1 MNITIIAV
9 GKMKEDYLKKAC
21 AEYEKR
27 LSRFCKLTTIEI
39 PDEPMSDKPS
49 EAERLA
55 VLKKEGARIMSAIK
69 DTDMLISLC
78 VEGKQLS
85 SEDFAESMDQACT
98 KGASRFTFV
107 IGGSLGL
114 LEEIKEKSN
123 LRLSFSKMT
132 FPHQLMRVVLLEQI
146 FRAFKINRNENYHK

>member
-21 AEYEKR
+21 SEYEKR
-27 LSRFCKLTTIEI
+27 LSRFCKLTIVEI

-49 EAERLA
+49 ESERNA
-55 VLKKEGARIMSAIK
+55 VLKKEGVRILSAIK
-69 DTDMLISLC
+69 DTDVLVSLC

-85 SEDFAESMDQACT
+85 SEDFAESMDQSCT
-98 KGASRFTFV
+98 NGASRFTFV

-114 LEEIKEKSN
+114 LEEIKEKSH

-132 FPHQLMRVVLLEQI
+132 FPHQLMRVVLLEQLY
-146 FRAFKINRNENYHK
+146 RAFKINRNESYHK